1 MKLINEIL
9 KKINLLEN
17 QLLNEKNSNQKL
29 KNEINQLKINLNEKE
44 NQIKNFSIRK

>member
-29 KNEINQLKINLNEKE
+29 QNEINQLKLI
-44 NQIKNFSIRK
+44 